1 MLVQNKNQLPE
12 LNIIPKL
19 IAVDTETLDGVNG
32 IEGYSFAYVEDKKI
46 KSFFVPVAYEFSEEE
61 IKKFVN
67 VDLEFAFNY
76 LSKLCKNRRIIFH
89 NAEFDLTVLEKNCGI
104 KIDDDKFE
112 DTMLLHWVF
121 DTERKQGLKAIM
133 KNEYGKEVLTYKEA
147 RVMGFEEFSRYADN
161 DARFTLFLYAKMMAE
176 AKKHPKA
183 YEGYKKYELP
193 LVRVLQAINHTTNY
207 VRIDEPLLKKY
218 CDLCSSELEQ
228 IHKLL
233 KSKLGD
239 INFGSTVQ
247 LGKALEKVGYVIERK
262 EPTAGMRKKAEKK
275 GVEVIGNYQLDE
287 KAINKLYK
295 KHKGLIFDLLIYNR
309 GIEKL
314 NSTYVVSMAEKI
326 EKVTKD
332 VYLLKGFHFMH
343 HGARSG
349 RLSSTGP
356 NMQNQP
362 RDRIIFKFG
371 YLVLLKDLGILKN
384 SVLYMDD
391 DKFYGYC
398 LLSKDFEALDEKEQK
413 KYKEL
418 LVQHSISNKTLKFLK
433 EHDFESC
440 SIDIRKL
447 YIAMPGKV
455 FVDADLSQIEL
466 RMIAHLSKDKNM
478 CASFRNGEDLHKS
491 GAELVSKISG
501 LKVTRQLQKPL
512 NFGLIYGLHWT
523 GLVRNTGMKKAF
535 AKQIWESYFVV
546 YEGVKRFIDK
556 VHVSARTSHYVQTI
570 FGRRRNM
577 EEMGIND
584 FSDSRK
590 AFMRRNNA
598 ENASV
603 ATVVSGS
610 SRDLLTVGTINI
622 HNDLVKTGEC
632 RIVLQVH
639 DELLIECDEKKA
651 EEIKEKVK
659 LYMENGMRL
668 SIPVLAEANI
678 SETWR
683 GAHG

>member
-12 LNIIPKL
+12 LNSIPKL
-19 IAVDTETLDGVNG
+19 IAIDTETLDGVNG
-32 IEGYSFAYVEDKKI
+32 IEGYSFAYVCDKKI
-46 KSFFVPVAYEFSEEE
+46 KSFFVPVAYEFSGEESN
-61 IKKFVN
+61 KFVN
-67 VDLEFAFNY
+67 VDSEFAFGY

-89 NAEFDLTVLEKNCGI
+89 NAEFDLTVLEKNCKI

-133 KNEYGKEVLTYKEA
+133 KNEYGKEVLTYEEV
-147 RVMGFEEFSRYADN
+147 RTMGFEEFSKYADN

-218 CDLCSSELEQ
+218 CDLASKELEQ
-228 IHKLL
+228 IYKLL

-239 INFGSTVQ
+239 INFRSGVQ
-247 LGKALEKVGYVIERK
+247 LGEALEKVGYII
-262 EPTAGMRKKAEKK
+262 EKK
-275 GVEVIGNYQLDE
+275 KPTVGMIAKAAKKGEEAVGNFNLDE

-314 NSTYVVSMAEKI
+314 NSTYVSAMADKI
-326 EKVTKD
+326 EKVNKD

-349 RLSSTGP
+349 RLSSTHP

-362 RDRIIFKFG
+362 RDRIIFKFA
-371 YLVLLKDLGILKN
+371 YMNLLKDLDVLKG
-384 SVLYMDD
+384 STLYVDD
-391 DKFYGYC
+391 EKFYGYC

-413 KYKEL
+413 EYKEL
-418 LVQHSISNKTLKFLK
+418 ADKHKILTKTLKFLK
-433 EHDFESC
+433 DHDFESC
-440 SIDIRKL
+440 SVDIRRL
-447 YIAMPGKV
+447 YISMPGKV
-455 FVDADLSQIEL
+455 FVDSDLGQIEL
-466 RMIAHLSKDKNM
+466 RMIAHLSKDKVM
-478 CASFRNGEDLHKS
+478 CKSFNDGKDLHKDA
-491 GAELVSKISG
+491 AENITKLAGV
-501 LKVTRQLQKPL
+501 KVTRQDAKPL

-523 GLVRNTGMKKAF
+523 GLARNTGMKKAK

-546 YEGVKRFIDK
+546 YEGVKKFIDRI
-556 VHVSARTSHYVQTI
+556 HTSARVSHYVQTLS
-570 FGRRRNM
+570 GRRRNIN
-577 EEMGIND
+577 ELGIND
-584 FSDSRK
+584 YSDSKK

-598 ENASV
+598 ENAAV

-610 SRDLLTVGTINI
+610 SRDLLTLGTINFY
-622 HNDLVKTGEC
+622 NDYVKTGKC
-632 RIVLQVH
+632 RIVVQVH
-639 DELLIECDEKKA
+639 DELLIECDEKIG
-651 EEIKEKVK
+651 EEIKNKVK
-659 LYMENGMRL
+659 EYMENGMRL
-668 SIPVLAEANI
+668 SIPVIAEANI
-678 SETWR
+678 SKTWR
-683 GAHG
+683 GAHN